1 MKLPGSIIKFANIF
15 HENNFQIF
23 LVGGAVRD
31 YLRGEK
37 HIDYD
42 FATDATPQEVIEIF
56 NNVIPVGIKHG
67 TVIVIFAENEFE
79 VTTFRTEDKYSDNRH
94 PDKVNFVKSIDEDL
108 ARRDFT
114 INAFA
119 YDILNKNLIDNY
131 NGNIDL
137 KNKLIR
143 TIGDPEVRFKEDYL
157 RMLRACRFAGK
168 LNFKIE
174 ENTFLAIKKLSKN
187 IKNIAVERIRDELI
201 KIMLSPRP
209 SIGLEYMR
217 ISDLMTYI
225 LPELNECYNI
235 VQNRFHKYDVYYHN
249 LYTCDAAPQDN
260 YRIRLAALFHDIAKP
275 RTKRGKEDLED
286 ENSFYNHEIIGAKIA
301 SKILKSLKFSNY
313 DIKYITHLIKY
324 HMFYY
329 TYEWTDGA
337 VRRFIRNV
345 GIENL
350 EDLFT
355 LRDADRIG
363 NGMKQGI
370 PEIYLDF
377 KDRIKKIL
385 EIDNAFKIKDLDIN
399 GDIIMETISL
409 KPGPIIGEILNYLL
423 ELVLDHPDYNK
434 KKILIDKAKE
444 YYERKRGYS
453 QKNYGKNPE
462 ELGRF

>member
-1 MKLPGSIIKFANIF
+1 MKLPGSIIKFAKIF
-15 HENNFQIF
+15 HQNNFQIF

-31 YLRGEK
+31 YLRGAK
-37 HIDYD
+37 NIDYD
-42 FATDATPQEVIEIF
+42 FATDATPEDIFKIF
-56 NNVIPVGIKHG
+56 NNVIPIGIKHG
-67 TVIVIFAENEFE
+67 TVLVIFEKNEFE
-79 VTTFRTEDKYSDNRH
+79 VTTFRTEGKYSDNRH
-94 PDKVNFVKSIDEDL
+94 PDNVNFVKSINEDL

-119 YDILNKNLIDNY
+119 YDIFNKKLIDNY

-143 TIGDPEVRFKEDYL
+143 TIGNPIIRFKEDYL

-168 LNFKIE
+168 LNFTIE
-174 ENTFLAIKKLSKN
+174 KNTLSAIKKLSKN
-187 IKNIAVERIRDELI
+187 IKNVAAERVREELI
-201 KIMLSPRP
+201 KIMLSPKP

-217 ISDLMTYI
+217 LSNLMIYI
-225 LPELNECYNI
+225 LPELNACYNI
-235 VQNRFHKYDVYYHN
+235 IQNRFHKYDVYYHN
-249 LYTCDAAPQDN
+249 IYTCDATPKDD

-275 RTKRGKEDLED
+275 QTKQEKDDIEN
-286 ENSFYNHEIIGAKIA
+286 ENSFYNHEIIGARIA
-301 SKILKSLKFSNY
+301 YKILKRLKFSNH
-313 DIKYITHLIKY
+313 DIKFITHLVKH
-324 HMFYY
+324 HMFFY

-345 GIENL
+345 GVDNL
-350 EDLFT
+350 EYLFI

-399 GDIIMETISL
+399 GNVIMKNLLL
-409 KPGPIIGEILNYLL
+409 KPGPMIGEILNYLL
-423 ELVLDHPDYNK
+423 EIILDNPELNK
-434 KKILIDKAKE
+434 KEILLDKAKE
-444 YYERKRGYS
+444 YYEKKKEYS

-462 ELGRF
+462 DLGTF